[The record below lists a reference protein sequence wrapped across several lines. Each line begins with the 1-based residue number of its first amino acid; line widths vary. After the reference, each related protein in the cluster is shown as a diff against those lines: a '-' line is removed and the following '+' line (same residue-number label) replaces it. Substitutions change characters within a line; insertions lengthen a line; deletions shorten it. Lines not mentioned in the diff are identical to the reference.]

1 MGMLLRHRPN
11 ANPDTHFAEA
21 EKKYEEKKK
30 AKAESTEEKA
40 EKPVQRGRKRK
51 PE

>member
-11 ANPDTHFAEA
+11 ENPQAVAPKKEDKAVEVKQVNAESI
-21 EKKYEEKKK
+21 EEK
-30 AKAESTEEKA
+30 EEKPA
-40 EKPVQRGRKRK
+40 RGRKRK

>member
-11 ANPDTHFAEA
+11 ENPQAVA
-21 EKKYEEKKK
+21 PKK
-30 AKAESTEEKA
+30 AEPKETKEVKNESTEEK
-40 EKPVQRGRKRK
+40 PVRGRKRK